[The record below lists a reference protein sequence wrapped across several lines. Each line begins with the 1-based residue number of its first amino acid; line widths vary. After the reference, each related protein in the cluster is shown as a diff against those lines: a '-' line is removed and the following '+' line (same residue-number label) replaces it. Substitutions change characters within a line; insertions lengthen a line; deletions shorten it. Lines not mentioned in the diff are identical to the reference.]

1 MEEQDIEFEW
11 DEANLGHIG
20 RHDVTQDEAEQALN
34 GEPLDIDLQ
43 IEESSDGEERLLQV
57 GATTTGRIL
66 QLVTTW
72 RGEKL
77 RVVSA
82 WEAPRQLK
90 MYYLTEMM
98 RRYGK
103 TEDPQI

>member
-1 MEEQDIEFEW
+1 MQEHEIEFEW
-11 DEANLGHIG
+11 DEANLGHLG
-20 RHDVTQDEAEQALN
+20 RHGVTQAEAEQALT
-34 GEPLDIDLQ
+34 GEALDIDLQ
-43 IEESSDGEERLLQV
+43 IEEDTEGEERLLQI
-57 GATTTGRIL
+57 GATAAGRIL

-82 WEAPRQLK
+82 WDAPRQLK